1 MIDNEQLGQRLK
13 ACRAEAGLT
22 LKAMEARA
30 AVSATHISE
39 IERGKTSPT
48 IGALQKMARALD
60 RDLAYFLETE
70 ALDEIKHQRPFEREW
85 VYAPGQ
91 GQGPGGN
98 HRFMALGT
106 GIPGSR
112 LNTFRLE
119 LKAESPLTAEL
130 SSESDNVFLV
140 EDGEVRFDIEGESY
154 TLGEGD
160 SLHLRGGVAYRFA
173 NTGSGDVSMFQFAA
187 DRRTIP
193 LVARN

>member
-1 MIDNEQLGQRLK
+1 MINNEQLGQRLK

-22 LKAMEARA
+22 LKAMESRA
-30 AVSATHISE
+30 GVSATHISE

-60 RDLAYFLETE
+60 RDLTYFLETE
-70 ALDEIKHQRPFEREW
+70 ALDEITHQRPFEREW

-91 GQGPGGN
+91 GPGGN
-98 HRFMALGT
+98 HRFMSLGT

-119 LKAESPLTAEL
+119 LKAGSPLTQEL
-130 SSESDNVFLV
+130 SSESDNVFLI
-140 EDGEVRFDIEGESY
+140 EDGEVRFDVEGESY

-160 SLHLRGGVAYRFA
+160 SVHLRGGIMYRFVNA
-173 NTGSGDVSMFQFAA
+173 GGGDVSMFQFTA
-187 DRRTIP
+187 DRRTMP

>member
-1 MIDNEQLGQRLK
+1 MINNEQLGQRLK

-30 AVSATHISE
+30 GVSATHISE

-60 RDLAYFLETE
+60 RDLTYFLETE
-70 ALDEIKHQRPFEREW
+70 ALDEITHQRPFEREW
-85 VYAPGQ
+85 VYAP

-119 LKAESPLTAEL
+119 LKAGSPLTDEL

-140 EDGEVRFDIEGESY
+140 ESGEVRFDIDDETY

-160 SLHLRGGVAYRFA
+160 SVHLRGGVVYRFVNA
-173 NTGSGDVSMFQFAA
+173 GSGDVSMFQFAA
-187 DRRTIP
+187 DRRTMP

>member
-1 MIDNEQLGQRLK
+1 MIDNEHLGQRLK

-30 AVSATHISE
+30 GVSATHISE

-60 RDLAYFLETE
+60 RDLTYFLETE
-70 ALDEIKHQRPFEREW
+70 ALDEITHQRPFEREW

-91 GQGPGGN
+91 GPGGN
-98 HRFMALGT
+98 HRFMALGN

-112 LNTFRLE
+112 LKTFRLE
-119 LKAESPLTAEL
+119 LKTGSPLTDEL

-140 EDGEVRFDIEGESY
+140 ESGEVRFEVADESY
-154 TLGEGD
+154 VVGEGD
-160 SLHLRGGVAYRFA
+160 SLHLRGGLLYRFVNA
-173 NTGSGDVSMFQFAA
+173 GDENVSMFQFTA
-187 DRRTIP
+187 DRRTMP

>member
-30 AVSATHISE
+30 GVSATHISE

-60 RDLAYFLETE
+60 RDLTYFLETE
-70 ALDEIKHQRPFEREW
+70 ALDEITHQRPFEREW
-85 VYAPGQ
+85 VYAP

-119 LKAESPLTAEL
+119 LKAGSPLTDEL

-140 EDGEVRFDIEGESY
+140 ESGEVRFDIDDETY

-160 SLHLRGGVAYRFA
+160 SVHLRGGVVYRFVNA
-173 NTGSGDVSMFQFAA
+173 GSGDVSMFQFAA
-187 DRRTIP
+187 DRRTMP

>member
-30 AVSATHISE
+30 GVSATHISE

-60 RDLAYFLETE
+60 RDLPYFLETE
-70 ALDEIKHQRPFEREW
+70 ALDEITHQRPFEREW
-85 VYAPGQ
+85 VYAP

-119 LKAESPLTAEL
+119 LKAGSPLTDEL

-140 EDGEVRFDIEGESY
+140 ESGEVRFDIDDETY

-160 SLHLRGGVAYRFA
+160 SVHLRGGVVYRFVNA
-173 NTGSGDVSMFQFAA
+173 GSGDVSMFQFAA
-187 DRRTIP
+187 DRRTMP

>member
-60 RDLAYFLETE
+60 RDLTYFLETE
-70 ALDEIKHQRPFEREW
+70 ALDEITHQRPFEREW

-91 GQGPGGN
+91 GPGGN
-98 HRFMALGT
+98 HRFMSLGT

-119 LKAESPLTAEL
+119 LKAGSPLTEEL

-140 EDGEVRFDIEGESY
+140 EGGEVRFDVENESY
-154 TLGEGD
+154 TLVEGD
-160 SLHLRGGVAYRFA
+160 SVHLRGGIAYRFVNA
-173 NTGSGDVSMFQFAA
+173 GDGDVSMFQFTA
-187 DRRTIP
+187 DRRTMP

>member
-1 MIDNEQLGQRLK
+1 MIDNIQLGRRLK

-22 LKAMEARA
+22 LKAMESRA
-30 AVSATHISE
+30 GVSATHISE

-60 RDLAYFLETE
+60 RDLTYFLETE
-70 ALDEIKHQRPFEREW
+70 ALDEITHQRPFEREW

-91 GQGPGGN
+91 GPGGN
-98 HRFMALGT
+98 HRFMGLGT

-112 LNTFRLE
+112 LSTFRLE
-119 LKAESPLTAEL
+119 LKAGSPLTDEL

-140 EDGEVRFDIEGESY
+140 EDGEVRFDIEDESY

-160 SLHLRGGVAYRFA
+160 SVHLRGGVAYRFVNA
-173 NTGSGDVSMFQFAA
+173 GNGDVSMFQFTA
-187 DRRTIP
+187 DRRTMP